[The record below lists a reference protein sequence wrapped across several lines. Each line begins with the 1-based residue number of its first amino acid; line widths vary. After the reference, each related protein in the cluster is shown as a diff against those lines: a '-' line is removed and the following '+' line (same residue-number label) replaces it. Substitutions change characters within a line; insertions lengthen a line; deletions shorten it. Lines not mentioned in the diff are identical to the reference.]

1 MGMILEIED
10 EQMASLQVEFQ
21 QMKEDQYLLPI
32 DVEEIEI
39 HEVEEEE
46 EPRQH
51 LKKLK
56 VKKQRFEE
64 EPMLKIVPSKFQQI
78 LQMDLENLND
88 HKRVLIAIQI
98 LEHAKFQKI
107 INKRMRGEFIRP
119 KIIRHDFTEKIY
131 DILINED
138 EKKVKQHRL
147 PKYKNLLK
155 KKEIIYQLSESS

>member
-39 HEVEEEE
+39 QEAEEEE

-98 LEHAKFQKI
+98 
-107 INKRMRGEFIRP
+107 
-119 KIIRHDFTEKIY
+119 
-131 DILINED
+131 
-138 EKKVKQHRL
+138 
-147 PKYKNLLK
+147 
-155 KKEIIYQLSESS
+155 